1 MIRLTL
7 LSLIA
12 AALAPLA
19 AAQASYAP
27 PRNAFGQ
34 PDLTGLWTNAT
45 VTQLE
50 RDPRFGDRLAMT
62 EDEAKALKAGG
73 EAAVMQINGEYRT
86 SFLTSPAN
94 GRLPALTPE
103 AKAAR
108 AGRLAE
114 FPRGYGFAR
123 GDNPESYTLAERC
136 LRDFGSSSGPPM
148 MPVGYNNT
156 YQIVQAPDHV
166 MILVEMIHDARIIPL
181 NAKHRPDAVQQ
192 WMGDSIGWYE
202 GDTLVV
208 ETTGFRPNQA
218 FRGGPGGMKVTERFR
233 RVNDGQI
240 LYAFEIDDGKV
251 FTAPIRAEI
260 AMNTTRGPLFEYA
273 CHEGNY
279 SFASMLGGQRAAE
292 TEWAAKTTR

>member
-7 LSLIA
+7 ISLA
-12 AALAPLA
+12 VAALAPMA
-19 AAQASYAP
+19 FAQAAYAP
-27 PRNAFGQ
+27 PRNAMGQ
-34 PDLTGLWTNAT
+34 PDLSGLWTNAT

-50 RDPRFGDRLAMT
+50 RDPRFGDRLTMT
-62 EDEAKALKAGG
+62 REEAGKLNASDETP
-73 EAAVMQINGEYRT
+73 VMDVNGEYRT
-86 SFLTSPAN
+86 SFLTSPAS
-94 GRLPALTPE
+94 GKLPALTPE

-114 FPRGYGFAR
+114 FPRGLGFAR

-148 MPVGYNNT
+148 MPLGYNNT
-156 YQIVQAPDHV
+156 YQIVQTPDHV

-181 NAKHRPDAVQQ
+181 NAKHRPGAIQQ
-192 WMGDSIGWYE
+192 WMGDPIGWYE

-218 FRGGPGGMKVTERFR
+218 FRGGPGDMKITERFR
-233 RVNDGQI
+233 RVADGQI
-240 LYAFEIDDGKV
+240 LYAFEVNDPKV
-251 FTAPIRAEI
+251 FTAPVKAEI
-260 AMNTTRGPLFEYA
+260 AMNATEGPLFEYA

-279 SFASMLGGQRAAE
+279 SFANMLSGQRANEARRSG
-292 TEWAAKTTR
+292 K